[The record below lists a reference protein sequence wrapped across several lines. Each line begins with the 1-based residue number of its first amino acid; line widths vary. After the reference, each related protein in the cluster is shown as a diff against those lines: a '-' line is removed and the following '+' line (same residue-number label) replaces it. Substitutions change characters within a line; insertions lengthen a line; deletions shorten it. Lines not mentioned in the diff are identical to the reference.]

1 MPRVNPAQLDHWL
14 DEEIDLLVRSLETE
28 ADGDTAPPWAA
39 RNGGQAPVGALAAVR
54 LARRVRG
61 RLSARRGDLVF
72 YAFAIA
78 VSLLVGALIPLFDRL

>member
-1 MPRVNPAQLDHWL
+1 MPRLNPARLDHWL
-14 DEEIDLLVRSLETE
+14 DEEIDLLVQSLETE

-39 RNGGQAPVGALAAVR
+39 RNGGQTPVGALR

-78 VSLLVGALIPLFDRL
+78 VSLLLGALIPLFDRL